1 MLNILLYLFYI
12 GSGEPYVHEFK
23 EFAGVTI
30 ILRSTP
36 NPKGFGNY
44 DGHGKTGMQAIR
56 RKSEY
61 QHPQSNTQDKFEH
74 GDKTDHTGILFL
86 FKNNR
91 KKISSSRSQRVTIT
105 LNIIDLDETRK
116 SLKE

>member
-1 MLNILLYLFYI
+1 MLKFFIVMLNISLYLFYI
-12 GSGEPYVHEFK
+12 ASGEPYVHEFK

-36 NPKGFGNY
+36 NPKAFGNY
-44 DGHGKTGMQAIR
+44 DGHGKTSMQATR

-91 KKISSSRSQRVTIT
+91 IKNLFFSIS
-105 LNIIDLDETRK
+105 K
-116 SLKE
+116 SHYHSKHNRP